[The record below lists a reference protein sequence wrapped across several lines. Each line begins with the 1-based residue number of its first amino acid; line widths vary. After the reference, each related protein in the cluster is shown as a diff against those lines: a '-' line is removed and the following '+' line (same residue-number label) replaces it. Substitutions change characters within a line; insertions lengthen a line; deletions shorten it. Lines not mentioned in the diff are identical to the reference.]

1 MAVITRWS
9 EQCVVASSDRGH
21 GSASMRGHPRANWDG
36 LAVITHWSGLHV
48 LSVAPE
54 NESVRAGA
62 ITPEPTG
69 TGWL

>member
-36 LAVITHWSGLHV
+36 LAVIARWSELHV
-48 LSVAPE
+48 VVGVFKDVE
-54 NESVRAGA
+54 VVE
-62 ITPEPTG
+62 II
-69 TGWL
+69 